1 MNGTGLGALAI
12 LGIAAAAARAGAE
25 PADRVELSVVGTNDQ
40 HGYLEVP
47 SGQGGA
53 ALLGGYL
60 RALRARRPGR
70 VLLVDGGDL
79 FQGTLVSNTAEG
91 APVIRAMN
99 ALGYHAAAVGNHEFD
114 FGPVGPA
121 VVARPGEN
129 PRGALEARAKEAR
142 FPLLDVNVVVRASG
156 KRWAP
161 DNIRPYTIVKLDG
174 VVVGIVGGTTEEA
187 ATTTLPLN
195 VRDLEFQG
203 LGGPI
208 ARAAM
213 DARAAGAEIVVAV
226 VHAGGVCRRIGD
238 PHDLATCKPDEEV
251 MRLAR
256 QVAGRVDA
264 IVAGHTH
271 KGMAHF
277 VAGVPVIES
286 FAFGVAFGRI
296 DLVWD
301 RKQKKLRASETI
313 IHPPRRMKAGDDYE
327 GATVVPDAAVRASYQ
342 ADLDRTAALEKQPLG
357 VTLSG
362 PFWENHGNESPLG
375 NLVADWTRALVPGA
389 DFALVNGGSLR
400 ANLAAGPLT
409 YGALF
414 RAQPFDNRAASVTV
428 TGAALRRALA
438 LAAEHDMT
446 YLVSGLRY
454 RARCDKG
461 KVVVDVTRED
471 AKPWSDTARYR
482 IAASDFLATG
492 GAGMLSI
499 LGQPIQDDI
508 RLYSERPAMRDE
520 FVALLR
526 KTPGAVLDPA
536 RWYDPKKLRAD
547 VPEGAMKCE

>member
-1 MNGTGLGALAI
+1 MI
-12 LGIAAAAARAGAE
+12 VGIAAAAARAEAE
-25 PADRVELSVVGTNDQ
+25 PSDRVELSIIGTNDQ

-60 RALRARRPGR
+60 KALRARRPGR
-70 VLLVDGGDL
+70 VLLLDGGDL
-79 FQGTLVSNTAEG
+79 FQGTLVSNTTEG

-99 ALGYHAAAVGNHEFD
+99 ALGYHASALGNHEFD
-114 FGPVGPA
+114 FGPAGPP
-121 VVARPGEN
+121 VVAKAGEN
-129 PRGALEARAKEAR
+129 PRGALEARAREAH
-142 FPLLDVNVVVRASG
+142 FPLLDANVMLRASHQ
-156 KRWAP
+156 RWKP
-161 DNIRPYTIVKLDG
+161 ENLRSYTIVRLDG
-174 VVVGIVGGTTEEA
+174 VTVGIVGGTTEDA
-187 ATTTLPLN
+187 GTTTLPSN
-195 VRDLEFQG
+195 VRDLEFQS
-203 LGGPI
+203 LGVPL
-208 ARAAM
+208 ARAAE
-213 DARAAGAEIVVAV
+213 DARRAGAEVVVAA

-238 PHDLATCKPDEEV
+238 PHDLASCSPDEEV

-256 QVAGRVDA
+256 AVAGRVDA

-301 RKQKKLRASETI
+301 RKQKKLLSSETI
-313 IHPPRRMKAGDDYE
+313 IHPPRRMRVGDDYE
-327 GATVVPDAAVRASYQ
+327 GQRVAPDPAVRAVYQ
-342 ADLDRTAALEKQPLG
+342 PDLDRTAALEQRPLG

-362 PFWENHGNESPLG
+362 AFWENHGNESPLG

-400 ANLAAGPLT
+400 ASVPAGPLT

-414 RAQPFDNRAASVTV
+414 RAQPFDNRAAAVVV
-428 TGAALRRALA
+428 TGGALRRALA
-438 LAAEHDMT
+438 IAARQDMT
-446 YLVSGLRY
+446 YLVSGFHY
-454 RARCDKG
+454 RARCDQG
-461 KVVVDVTRED
+461 KVVVDATRD
-471 AKPWSDTARYR
+471 DGKPWSDSARYR
-482 IAASDFLATG
+482 IAVSDFLATG

-499 LGQPIQDDI
+499 LGEPIKDDVT
-508 RLYSERPAMRDE
+508 LYSERPAMRDE
-520 FVALLR
+520 FVGLLR

-547 VPEGAMKCE
+547 VPDDAMRCD